1 MLVRVGVAA
10 MFALIS
16 AAAGADEKI
25 SMQVSPSVAFAPANL
40 SVRTTIA
47 ADARNRTIEI
57 VAESTDFYRSSEMQL
72 DGESAPKTT
81 IFQFRSLPTGEYSVR
96 AVLRG
101 QGGRELASTAQIVN
115 IVDAASSMR

>member
-1 MLVRVGVAA
+1 MLVRVCVAA
-10 MFALIS
+10 IFALIS
-16 AAAGADEKI
+16 AAAGADEKLSI
-25 SMQVSPSVAFAPANL
+25 RVSPAVAFAPANL

-47 ADARNRTIEI
+47 ADADNRAIEI

-81 IFQFRSLPTGEYSVR
+81 VFHFRSLPTGEYSVR

-115 IVDAASSMR
+115 VVDSASAAR

>member
-16 AAAGADEKI
+16 AVAGADEKI
-25 SMQVSPSVAFAPANL
+25 SMRVSPSVAFAPANL

-47 ADARNRTIEI
+47 ADAKNRAIEI

>member
-47 ADARNRTIEI
+47 ADADNRAIEI

-81 IFQFRSLPTGEYSVR
+81 TFQFRSLPMGEYSVR

-115 IVDAASSMR
+115 IVDAASSAR

>member
-1 MLVRVGVAA
+1 MLVRICVAA

-47 ADARNRTIEI
+47 SDADNRAIEI

-81 IFQFRSLPTGEYSVR
+81 IFQFRSLPMGEYSVR

-101 QGGRELASTAQIVN
+101 QGGRELASTARIVN
-115 IVDAASSMR
+115 IVDAGSSTR

>member
-1 MLVRVGVAA
+1 MLVRVSVAA

-25 SMQVSPSVAFAPANL
+25 SMRVSPSVAFAPANL

-47 ADARNRTIEI
+47 ADAKNRAIEI